1 MILDKIEFEMEV
13 GGYVRGTITIG
24 LFTDI
29 VPKTVK
35 NFIKLSTSDHF
46 PSYKEN
52 GFTSEFTGPA
62 SSIPAS
68 PDQYRSDLDLK
79 HSNKPTRRL
88 LPNLI
93 PVSFQFHSTKNK
105 IHLKEYNSS
114 SCFKLHGAIW

>member
-1 MILDKIEFEMEV
+1 MNINKAMILDKIEFEMEV

-52 GFTSEFTGPA
+52 GFRAHRTDVNSTSI
-62 SSIPAS
+62 SST
-68 PDQYRSDLDLK
+68 L
-79 HSNKPTRRL
+79 T
-88 LPNLI
+88 
-93 PVSFQFHSTKNK
+93 
-105 IHLKEYNSS
+105 
-114 SCFKLHGAIW
+114 

>member
-1 MILDKIEFEMEV
+1 MISDKIEFEMEV

-52 GFTSEFTGPA
+52 GFRVRRT
-62 SSIPAS
+62 
-68 PDQYRSDLDLK
+68 DL
-79 HSNKPTRRL
+79 T
-88 LPNLI
+88 LPNHGLI
-93 PVSFQFHSTKNK
+93 SNLNLTLIQPQLNPNSHST
-105 IHLKEYNSS
+105 
-114 SCFKLHGAIW
+114 

>member
-1 MILDKIEFEMEV
+1 MISDKIEFEMEV

-52 GFTSEFTGPA
+52 GFRVRRT
-62 SSIPAS
+62 
-68 PDQYRSDLDLK
+68 DLTTNNGLI
-79 HSNKPTRRL
+79 SN
-88 LPNLI
+88 PNLT
-93 PVSFQFHSTKNK
+93 P
-105 IHLKEYNSS
+105 IHPQPNQNGYINVLTNV
-114 SCFKLHGAIW
+114 GASLCW

>member
-1 MILDKIEFEMEV
+1 MISDKIEFEMEV

-52 GFTSEFTGPA
+52 GFTAEFTGPM
-62 SSIPAS
+62 SSISAS
-68 PDQYRSDLDLK
+68 PDESRYNLDLK
-79 HSNKPTRRL
+79 LN
-88 LPNLI
+88 N
-93 PVSFQFHSTKNK
+93 
-105 IHLKEYNSS
+105 
-114 SCFKLHGAIW
+114 

>member
-1 MILDKIEFEMEV
+1 MNINKAMILDKIEFEMEV

-52 GFTSEFTGPA
+52 GFRAHRT
-62 SSIPAS
+62 
-68 PDQYRSDLDLK
+68 DVNLLK
-79 HSNKPTRRL
+79 LNFLNPYL
-88 LPNLI
+88 API
-93 PVSFQFHSTKNK
+93 
-105 IHLKEYNSS
+105 
-114 SCFKLHGAIW
+114 

>member
-46 PSYKEN
+46 PSYKEMD
-52 GFTSEFTGPA
+52 SEFVGRTLPLTEF
-62 SSIPAS
+62 
-68 PDQYRSDLDLK
+68 QLNHQL
-79 HSNKPTRRL
+79 N
-88 LPNLI
+88 PNL
-93 PVSFQFHSTKNK
+93 PSTYKFEMLVTVFLNRK
-105 IHLKEYNSS
+105 IQ
-114 SCFKLHGAIW
+114 

>member
-1 MILDKIEFEMEV
+1 MNINKAMILDKIEFEMEV

-52 GFTSEFTGPA
+52 GFRARRTDVNSTSI
-62 SSIPAS
+62 S
-68 PDQYRSDLDLK
+68 
-79 HSNKPTRRL
+79 
-88 LPNLI
+88 
-93 PVSFQFHSTKNK
+93 
-105 IHLKEYNSS
+105 
-114 SCFKLHGAIW
+114 